1 MTAENSKANKAQKV
15 FNNDFINAGDNSVQG
30 QQAFSQ
36 AAQSSQSA
44 QNTREK
50 EEQLNKALAN
60 VERIDFREQLS
71 KLRTGIVI
79 AWFINFFIL
88 VLTFQAA
95 LIVAMNDQFQENM
108 KNFFMVTSPLAIVV
122 AVVVTFLVSH
132 FSYKTILLTASP
144 KAEKV
149 EEGYAFNLVEE
160 MCVAAGIPQKDFPIV
175 YVDPTTEANAYALS
189 APQGT
194 LVIIT
199 QGLLNILNRE
209 QLQAVVAHEL
219 GHLISGDSK
228 AMTKIVAMTSFV
240 SFISGGFRYMFYG
253 RNNNNNNN
261 NPVAVVITI
270 IAVIFLLVAPFLS
283 MVANAFMSRQ
293 RESQADAMSVRL
305 TRNPTALAE
314 ALLKIDE
321 DYAKHKGHKK
331 QKSEKQK
338 KKDKE
343 AQKFSQGAG
352 HLAFFSVKE
361 GLRTH
366 PPTIERVKVL
376 KAMGA
381 EIDV

>member
-15 FNNDFINAGDNSVQG
+15 FNNDFVNAG
-30 QQAFSQ
+30 
-36 AAQSSQSA
+36 
-44 QNTREK
+44 EK

-79 AWFINFFIL
+79 AWFVNFFIL

-132 FSYKTILLTASP
+132 FSYKTIMLTASP
-144 KAEKV
+144 KAQKV

-160 MCVAAGIPQKDFPIV
+160 MCVSAGIPQKDFPIV

-199 QGLLNILNRE
+199 EGLLNILNRE

-240 SFISGGFRYMFYG
+240 SFISGGFRYMFYS

-283 MVANAFMSRQ
+283 MIANAFMSRQ

-321 DYAKHKGHKK
+321 EYAKHKGHKK

-352 HLAFFSVKE
+352 HLAFFSVKQ

-366 PPTIERVKVL
+366 PPTIERVKAL